1 MKRITTYALFG
12 AIFAITVGT
21 LGASHISAT
30 TFGLAGSVPTTN
42 EDGLKL
48 TGHITLVATDSNG
61 NIKAYRQTDN
71 LVVNNGADCVVKLL
85 FGGGSTRGIASGTGT
100 TCKGD
105 LTTPFNVIAIGTSG
119 TAEAATDRHLG
130 AEILAATDAGLART
144 AGAITY
150 TSNATSGTAATTISN
165 QFTASTS
172 QGIQESGLFNST
184 TVSTGGLFAHKT
196 FSQINLVSGDKLTVT
211 WTVNT
216 S

>member
-21 LGASHISAT
+21 LGVSHISAT

-42 EDGLKL
+42 QDGMKL
-48 TGHITLVATDSNG
+48 TGHITLIATDSNG

-71 LVVNNGADCVVKLL
+71 IVVNNGADCVVKLL
-85 FGGGSTRGIASGTGT
+85 FGGSTTRGVASGTGT
-100 TCKGD
+100 TCTGS

-119 TAEAATDRHLG
+119 TAEAATDRKLG
-130 AEILAATDAGLART
+130 AEILTGTDAGLART

-150 TSNATSGTAATTISN
+150 TNSSAGTAATTISN
-165 QFTASTS
+165 QFTAGTT
-172 QGIQESGLFNST
+172 QGVQESGLFNST
-184 TVSTGGLFAHKT
+184 TVATGGLFAHKVFT
-196 FSQINLVSGDKLTVT
+196 TINLVSGDKLTVT